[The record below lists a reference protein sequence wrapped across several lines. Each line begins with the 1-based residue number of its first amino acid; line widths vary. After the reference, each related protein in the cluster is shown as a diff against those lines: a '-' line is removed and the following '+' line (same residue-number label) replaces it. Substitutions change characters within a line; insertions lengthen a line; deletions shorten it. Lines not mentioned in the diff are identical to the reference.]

1 MCPPLDLNKNN
12 ESVVD
17 FLLLGTD
24 LQIFRK
30 NALLVHIE
38 TGNIFYNN
46 YNTNELMYSFSLNPQ
61 DKTKKVIHATWR
73 YKDFFSSYLKYFL
86 DDIGN
91 ETVKKVDFFAYR
103 NVKYLFYKFS
113 NYLLFSGLNTVPVRH
128 SKVNENKIVVEEIE
142 NRDLQYL
149 VESVIRLVEHNKSH
163 LKPLP
168 KAERKIIKSMKYNYR
183 VVQRVYE

>member
-1 MCPPLDLNKNN
+1 MKL
-12 ESVVD
+12 S
-17 FLLLGTD
+17 
-24 LQIFRK
+24 
-30 NALLVHIE
+30 
-38 TGNIFYNN
+38 
-46 YNTNELMYSFSLNPQ
+46 
-61 DKTKKVIHATWR
+61 KKLT
-73 YKDFFSSYLKYFL
+73 
-86 DDIGN
+86 
-91 ETVKKVDFFAYR
+91 FFAYR

-163 LKPLP
+163 LKLLP